1 MALSMEEQ
9 RILAEIE
16 RQLAGEDPGLAVRLS
31 RFGRPGLAAGLN
43 TPRGR
48 VLASF
53 LVVGVVALLSLMVY
67 SLMPLRMAPDG
78 GAGSR
83 PTAAPTQPAQAAR
96 ASAPARPRRRQQG
109 GGQDRNGRPNR
120 QAGDAPDGGP
130 HTDRKAPAAAG
141 CPAEHGRRA
150 WLGRQASRHSCSRYC
165 SSPSSC
171 LRARWKSSPSGSK
184 SRSKSS
190 SYSRTTSARL
200 RA

>member
-67 SLMPLRMAPDG
+67 SLMPLRVAPDG

-83 PTAAPTQPAQAAR
+83 STAAPTQPAQAAR
-96 ASAPARPRRRQQG
+96 ASTPAT
-109 GGQDRNGRPNR
+109 
-120 QAGDAPDGGP
+120 A
-130 HTDRKAPAAAG
+130 APAASQAAG
-141 CPAEHGRRA
+141 KTGTAGQTGKRDTRRA
-150 WLGRQASRHSCSRYC
+150 AARTRTGKHARRRAAP
-165 SSPSSC
+165 PSTG
-171 LRARWKSSPSGSK
+171 AGPAG
-184 SRSKSS
+184 
-190 SYSRTTSARL
+190 
-200 RA
+200 

>member
-16 RQLAGEDPGLAVRLS
+16 RQLAGDDPGLAVRLS

-67 SLMPLRMAPDG
+67 SLMPLRVAPDG

-83 PTAAPTQPAQAAR
+83 STAAPTQPAQAAR
-96 ASAPARPRRRQQG
+96 ASAPAT
-109 GGQDRNGRPNR
+109 
-120 QAGDAPDGGP
+120 A
-130 HTDRKAPAAAG
+130 APAASKAAAG
-141 CPAEHGRRA
+141 KTGTAGQTGKRETRRA
-150 WLGRQASRHSCSRYC
+150 AARTRTGKHARRRAAP
-165 SSPSSC
+165 PSTG
-171 LRARWKSSPSGSK
+171 AGPAG
-184 SRSKSS
+184 
-190 SYSRTTSARL
+190 
-200 RA
+200 

>member
-16 RQLAGEDPGLAVRLS
+16 RQLAGEDPALAVRLS

-67 SLMPLRMAPDG
+67 SLMPLRVAPDG

-83 PTAAPTQPAQAAR
+83 STAAPTQPAQAAR
-96 ASAPARPRRRQQG
+96 ASAPAT
-109 GGQDRNGRPNR
+109 
-120 QAGDAPDGGP
+120 A
-130 HTDRKAPAAAG
+130 APAASKAAG
-141 CPAEHGRRA
+141 KTGTAGQTAKRGTRRA
-150 WLGRQASRHSCSRYC
+150 ARTRTGKHARRRAAP
-165 SSPSSC
+165 PSTG
-171 LRARWKSSPSGSK
+171 AGPAG
-184 SRSKSS
+184 
-190 SYSRTTSARL
+190 
-200 RA
+200 

>member
-53 LVVGVVALLSLMVY
+53 FVVGVVALLSLMVY
-67 SLMPLRMAPDG
+67 SLMPLRVAPDG

-83 PTAAPTQPAQAAR
+83 STAAPTQPAQAAR
-96 ASAPARPRRRQQG
+96 ASTPAT
-109 GGQDRNGRPNR
+109 
-120 QAGDAPDGGP
+120 A
-130 HTDRKAPAAAG
+130 APAASQAAG
-141 CPAEHGRRA
+141 KTGTAGQAGQRDTRRA
-150 WLGRQASRHSCSRYC
+150 AARTRTGKHARRRAAP
-165 SSPSSC
+165 PSTG
-171 LRARWKSSPSGSK
+171 AGPAG
-184 SRSKSS
+184 
-190 SYSRTTSARL
+190 
-200 RA
+200 

>member
-67 SLMPLRMAPDG
+67 SLMPLRVAPDG

-83 PTAAPTQPAQAAR
+83 STAAPTQPAQAAR
-96 ASAPARPRRRQQG
+96 ASTPAT
-109 GGQDRNGRPNR
+109 
-120 QAGDAPDGGP
+120 A
-130 HTDRKAPAAAG
+130 APAASQAAG
-141 CPAEHGRRA
+141 KTGTAGQAGQRDTRRA
-150 WLGRQASRHSCSRYC
+150 GTRTGKHARRRAAP
-165 SSPSSC
+165 PSTG
-171 LRARWKSSPSGSK
+171 AGPAG
-184 SRSKSS
+184 
-190 SYSRTTSARL
+190 
-200 RA
+200 